1 MCFTPIISLSTAII
15 EFLVGTFILIRY
27 RNTLVSVF
35 SAIFVYVLGLYQFTE
50 FMLCTTNNPHLWAA
64 IGFATYTFLPTIGLH
79 FVLRLTKRKFN
90 KYILY
95 TPAIIFALIA
105 ILRSDF
111 VLGTT
116 CATLYVIVRTL
127 FSLSGPYWPIFFVY
141 IGYYFGY
148 FLFMLY
154 LLIQNYKDKSL
165 GKVYQVFTWVSLITI
180 LIPLILICLLPAL
193 SFAFPSIYCHFS
205 MLFTIAAIMANQI
218 YDTKKEKDKEKFF
231 N

>member
-111 VLGTT
+111 VLG
-116 CATLYVIVRTL
+116 
-127 FSLSGPYWPIFFVY
+127 
-141 IGYYFGY
+141 
-148 FLFMLY
+148 
-154 LLIQNYKDKSL
+154 
-165 GKVYQVFTWVSLITI
+165 KVYQVFTWVSLITI

-193 SFAFPSIYCHFS
+193 SFAFPSIYCHVS
-205 MLFTIAAIMANQI
+205 MLFTIAAIMVNQI
-218 YDTKKEKDKEKFF
+218 YDTKKGKEKFF

>member
-64 IGFATYTFLPTIGLH
+64 IGFATYTFLP
-79 FVLRLTKRKFN
+79 
-90 KYILY
+90 
-95 TPAIIFALIA
+95 AIVFALIA

-111 VLGTT
+111 ILGTT
-116 CATLYVIVRTL
+116 CATLYVIVRIL
-127 FSLSGPYWPIFFVY
+127 FSLSGPYWPVFFVY
-141 IGYYFGY
+141 IGYYSGY
-148 FLFMLY
+148 ILFILY

-165 GKVYQVFTWVSLITI
+165 GKVYQVFTWISLITI